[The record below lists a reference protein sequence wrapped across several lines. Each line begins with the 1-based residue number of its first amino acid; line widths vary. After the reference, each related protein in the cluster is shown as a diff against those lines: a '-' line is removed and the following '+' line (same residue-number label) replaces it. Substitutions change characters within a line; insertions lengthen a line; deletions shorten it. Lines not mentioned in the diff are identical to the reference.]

1 MSDIEEHRKKIKEIT
16 LEMIK
21 LLKTRTDIAKQI
33 GDAKASLGMTV
44 TDEEREDELRTQVAK
59 LCKEI
64 DLDQSTASKFLNLL
78 LNESVKVQSDNKQTH
93 LSVFL
98 KAKALE
104 EEGKKIIHLEV
115 GEPDFKPPEGV
126 KIALAEVYNK
136 GYGKY
141 GPAKGITE
149 LREVLIPGNYFLP
162 SSSYSASIENVLV
175 CPGARFAVYLAINT
189 LLNPGDEI
197 IVIEPAW
204 PAYKDGALNA
214 GIKVRTIKTTLETKW
229 EPSVEQ
235 INNTIN
241 ENTKMIVLNYPN
253 NPTGKILPRKLLDSI
268 VQTAKEHDLYILSD
282 EIYEYYYTDGDL
294 KAPDIWTEYGYE
306 KTIVT
311 KSFSKSYAMTGY
323 RIGWVIAEP
332 SIIEKMSKLQALS
345 LTNVS
350 EPIQYVALK
359 AMTSTRSQGRM
370 EINPATARICFTGS
384 SYVGD
389 NADLVRSRLEALVKI
404 AKDIGLEFV
413 EPDGAMYL
421 FAKTKYK
428 DFDATKFSEKLL
440 EHGVAIAPGEGFG
453 DYKEFFRITAIDET
467 RLKEGM
473 IILDTILKESY
484 E

>member
-1 MSDIEEHRKKIKEIT
+1 MSDIEEHRKKIEEIT

-33 GDAKASLGMTV
+33 GDAKANLGMTV
-44 TDEEREDELRTQVAK
+44 TDEEREDALRTQVTK

-93 LSVFL
+93 LSMFL

-115 GEPDFKPPEGV
+115 GEPDFKPPQEV
-126 KIALAEVYNK
+126 KTALAEVYDK

-141 GPAKGITE
+141 GPTKGITE
-149 LREVLIPGNYFLP
+149 LRKILSKESTVD
-162 SSSYSASIENVLV
+162 IENIMI
-175 CPGARFAVYLAINT
+175 CPGARFAVYLSITT

-204 PAYKDGALNA
+204 PAYKDCALNA

-229 EPSVEQ
+229 EPSIDQ
-235 INNTIN
+235 INNAIN
-241 ENTKMIVLNYPN
+241 ENTKMIILNYPN
-253 NPTGKILPRKLLDSI
+253 NPTGKNLPEKLLDNI
-268 VQTAKEHDLYILSD
+268 MQTAKEHDLYVLSD
-282 EIYEYYYTDGDL
+282 EIYEDYYLNDEPKKILT
-294 KAPDIWTEYGYE
+294 YGYE
-306 KTIVT
+306 KSIIT
-311 KSFSKSYAMTGY
+311 KSFSKSFAMTGF
-323 RIGWVIAEP
+323 RIGYAVAEP
-332 SIIEKMSKLQALS
+332 PIIEKMSKLQALS

-350 EPIQYVALK
+350 EPIQYVALQVIK
-359 AMTSTRSQGRM
+359 SPFEAVQENA
-370 EINPATARICFTGS
+370 EIIEARLGI
-384 SYVGD
+384 
-389 NADLVRSRLEALVKI
+389 LVES

-428 DFDATKFSEKLL
+428 NFDATKFSEKLL

-467 RLKEGM
+467 KLKEGM

>member
-1 MSDIEEHRKKIKEIT
+1 MSDIEEHRKKIEEIT

-33 GDAKASLGMTV
+33 GDAKANLGMTV
-44 TDEEREDELRTQVAK
+44 TDEEREDALRTQVTK

-93 LSVFL
+93 LSMFL

-115 GEPDFKPPEGV
+115 GEPDFKPPEEV
-126 KIALAEVYNK
+126 KTALAEVYDK

-149 LREVLIPGNYFLP
+149 LRKALANRSDDRNFGAPAFQISEEQIM
-162 SSSYSASIENVLV
+162 V
-175 CPGARFAVYLAINT
+175 CPGARFAVYLAITT

-204 PAYKDGALNA
+204 PAYKDCALNA
-214 GIKVRTIKTTLETKW
+214 GVKVRTIKTTLETEW

-235 INNTIN
+235 INNAIN
-241 ENTKMIVLNYPN
+241 ENTKMIVINYPN
-253 NPTGKILPRKLLDSI
+253 NPTGQWGNQLVDRII
-268 VQTAKEHDLYILSD
+268 NAAKKHDLYVLSD
-282 EIYEYYYTDGDL
+282 EIYLEYDRREERGALFARWWDVQ
-294 KAPDIWTEYGYE
+294 YE
-306 KTIVT
+306 KTIIT
-311 KSFSKSYAMTGY
+311 KSFSKSHAMTGY
-323 RIGWVIAEP
+323 RIGYVIAEP

-350 EPIQYVALK
+350 EPIQYIALQ
-359 AMTSTRSQGRM
+359 ALEADVSGNT
-370 EINPATARICFTGS
+370 EIIN
-384 SYVGD
+384 
-389 NADLVRSRLEALVKI
+389 SRLEALIKI
-404 AKDIGLEFV
+404 AKDIGLEFI

-467 RLKEGM
+467 KLKEGM
-473 IILDTILKESY
+473 TILDTVLKSNQ
-484 E
+484 

>member
-1 MSDIEEHRKKIKEIT
+1 MSDIEEHRKKIEEIT

-44 TDEEREDELRTQVAK
+44 TDEEREDALRTQVTK

-64 DLDQSTASKFLNLL
+64 DLDQSTALKFLNLL
-78 LNESVKVQSDNKQTH
+78 LNESVKVQSDGKQTH
-93 LSVFL
+93 LSIFL

-104 EEGKKIIHLEV
+104 EQGKKIIHLEV
-115 GEPDFKPPEGV
+115 GEPDFKPPKEV
-126 KIALAEVYNK
+126 KTALEEVYDK

-141 GPAKGITE
+141 GSPKGITE
-149 LREVLIPGNYFLP
+149 LLDEISLHEGESLIGTGFTGEYLEV
-162 SSSYSASIENVLV
+162 ENIMV
-175 CPGARFAVYLAINT
+175 CPGARFAVYLAIST

-197 IVIEPAW
+197 IVIEPSW
-204 PAYKDGALNA
+204 PAYKDCALNA

-229 EPSVEQ
+229 EPSIDQ
-235 INNTIN
+235 INNAIN

-253 NPTGKILPRKLLDSI
+253 NPTGKYFPEKIQDSI
-268 VQTAKEHDLYILSD
+268 IEIAKKHDLYVLSD
-282 EIYEYYYTDGDL
+282 EIYAEFAHHTNIPTSGVSFKSVLEYNY
-294 KAPDIWTEYGYE
+294 KKSI
-306 KTIVT
+306 IT

-323 RIGWVIAEP
+323 RIGYAVADQ
-332 SIIEKMSKLQALS
+332 SIIDKMSKLQALS

-350 EPIQYVALK
+350 EPIQYVALQALK
-359 AMTSTRSQGRM
+359 SEEAVAENSKIMK
-370 EINPATARICFTGS
+370 
-384 SYVGD
+384 
-389 NADLVRSRLEALVKI
+389 SRLDALVKI
-404 AKDIGLEFV
+404 AKDIGLKFI

-428 DFDATKFSEKLL
+428 NFDATKFSEKLL

-467 RLKEGM
+467 RLKKGM
-473 IILDTILKESY
+473 TILDTVLKETV
-484 E
+484 

>member
-1 MSDIEEHRKKIKEIT
+1 MSDIEEHRKKIEEIT

-44 TDEEREDELRTQVAK
+44 TDEEREDALRKQVTK

-64 DLDQSTASKFLNLL
+64 DLDQSTALKFLNIL
-78 LNESVKVQSDNKQTH
+78 LNESVKVQSENKQTH

-115 GEPDFKPPEGV
+115 GEPDFKPPEEV
-126 KIALAEVYNK
+126 KTALAEVYDK

-149 LREVLIPGNYFLP
+149 LRDEISLHENHLLLGLGSEAEIEV
-162 SSSYSASIENVLV
+162 ENIMV
-175 CPGARFAVYLAINT
+175 CPGARFAVYLAITT

-204 PAYKDGALNA
+204 PAYKDCALNA

-229 EPSVEQ
+229 EPSIDQ
-235 INNTIN
+235 INNAIN
-241 ENTKMIVLNYPN
+241 ENTKMIILNYPN
-253 NPTGKILPRKLLDSI
+253 NPTGKTLPEKDWGGI
-268 VQTAKEHDLYILSD
+268 IQTAMKHDLYVLSD
-282 EIYEYYYTDGDL
+282 EIYSVYSYNNWNSMLQYN
-294 KAPDIWTEYGYE
+294 YE
-306 KTIVT
+306 KTIIT
-311 KSFSKSYAMTGY
+311 KSFSKSHAMTGF
-323 RIGWVIAEP
+323 RIGWVIAAQD
-332 SIIEKMSKLQALS
+332 IIEKMSKLQALS

-350 EPIQYVALK
+350 EPIQYVALQALK
-359 AMTSTRSQGRM
+359 ANTS
-370 EINPATARICFTGS
+370 ENKKIIE
-384 SYVGD
+384 
-389 NADLVRSRLEALVKI
+389 SRLEALVKT
-404 AKDIGLEFV
+404 AKDIGLEFI

-421 FAKTKYK
+421 FAKTKHK
-428 DFDATKFSEKLL
+428 NFDATKFSEKLL
-440 EHGVAIAPGEGFG
+440 ERGVAIAPGEGFG

-467 RLKEGM
+467 KLKEGM
-473 IILDTILKESY
+473 TILDTVLKETV
-484 E
+484 

>member
-1 MSDIEEHRKKIKEIT
+1 MSDIEEHRKKIEAIT

-33 GDAKASLGMTV
+33 GDAKANLGMTV
-44 TDEEREDELRTQVAK
+44 TDEEREDALRTQVAK

-115 GEPDFKPPEGV
+115 GEPDFKPPKEV
-126 KIALAEVYNK
+126 KTALEEVYDK

-141 GPAKGITE
+141 GSPKGITE
-149 LREVLIPGNYFLP
+149 LRKILSKESTVD
-162 SSSYSASIENVLV
+162 IENIMI
-175 CPGARFAVYLAINT
+175 CPGARFAVYLAITT

-204 PAYKDGALNA
+204 PAYKDCALNA
-214 GIKVRTIKTTLETKW
+214 GVKVRTIKTTLETRW
-229 EPSVEQ
+229 LPSVDQ
-235 INNTIN
+235 INNAIN

-253 NPTGKILPRKLLDSI
+253 NPTGTMLPDESTDTEGVTIPSLFDRI
-268 VQTAKEHDLYILSD
+268 IQTAKEHNLYVLSD
-282 EIYEYYYTDGDL
+282 EIYSEYKQILEGTSVL
-294 KAPDIWTEYGYE
+294 SFGY
-306 KTIVT
+306 KKSIVT
-311 KSFSKSYAMTGY
+311 KSFSKSHAMTGFRVGY
-323 RIGWVIAEP
+323 VIADP

-350 EPIQYVALK
+350 EPIQYVALQALK
-359 AMTSTRSQGRM
+359 ADTSENTKI
-370 EINPATARICFTGS
+370 IN
-384 SYVGD
+384 
-389 NADLVRSRLEALVKI
+389 SRLQALFHI
-404 AKDIGLEFV
+404 AKDIGLEFI

-428 DFDATKFSEKLL
+428 NFDATKFSEKLL

-473 IILDTILKESY
+473 IILDTVLKETV
-484 E
+484 

>member
-1 MSDIEEHRKKIKEIT
+1 MSDIEEHRKKIEEIT

-44 TDEEREDELRTQVAK
+44 TDEEREDALRTQVTK

-64 DLDQSTASKFLNLL
+64 DLDQSTALKFLNLL
-78 LNESVKVQSDNKQTH
+78 LNESVKVQSDGKQTH

-115 GEPDFKPPEGV
+115 GEPDFKPPLSV
-126 KIALAEVYNK
+126 KTALEEVYDK

-149 LREVLIPGNYFLP
+149 LRKALAGW
-162 SSSYSASIENVLV
+162 ENCREENIMI
-175 CPGARFAVYLAINT
+175 CPGARFGVYLAITT

-204 PAYKDGALNA
+204 PAYKDCALNA

-229 EPSVEQ
+229 EPSIEQ
-235 INNTIN
+235 INNAIN

-253 NPTGKILPRKLLDSI
+253 NPTGKMISEDLDSI
-268 VQTAKEHDLYILSD
+268 MQTAKEHDLYVLSD
-282 EIYEYYYTDGDL
+282 EIYEYYFMDGDQ
-294 KAPDIWTEYGYE
+294 PSSNIWEYRYE
-306 KTIVT
+306 KSIITR
-311 KSFSKSYAMTGY
+311 SFSKSYAMTGY
-323 RIGWVIAEP
+323 RIGYVIADP

-350 EPIQYVALK
+350 EPIQYATLQALK
-359 AMTSTRSQGRM
+359 ADRS
-370 EINPATARICFTGS
+370 ENTKIIN
-384 SYVGD
+384 
-389 NADLVRSRLEALVKI
+389 SRLETLVTI
-404 AKDIGLEFV
+404 AKDIGLEFIV
-413 EPDGAMYL
+413 PHGAMYL

-428 DFDATKFSEKLL
+428 NFDATEFSEKLL

-467 RLKEGM
+467 KLMEGM
-473 IILDTILKESY
+473 TILDTVLKESY
-484 E
+484 G

>member
-1 MSDIEEHRKKIKEIT
+1 MSDIEEHRKKIEEIT

-44 TDEEREDELRTQVAK
+44 TDEEREDALRNQVTK

-64 DLDQSTASKFLNLL
+64 DLDQSTALKFLNFLF
-78 LNESVKVQSDNKQTH
+78 NESVKVQSDSKQTH
-93 LSVFL
+93 ISIFL

-104 EEGKKIIHLEV
+104 EQGKKIIHLEV
-115 GEPDFKPPEGV
+115 GEPDFKPPKEV
-126 KIALAEVYNK
+126 KTALEEVYDK

-149 LREVLIPGNYFLP
+149 LRTALANEIFEEVDMSDDRNFGAPVFQLSVEQIM
-162 SSSYSASIENVLV
+162 V
-175 CPGARFAVYLAINT
+175 CPGARFAVYLAITT

-204 PAYKDGALNA
+204 PAYKDCALNA

-229 EPSVEQ
+229 EPSIEQ
-235 INNTIN
+235 INNAIN

-253 NPTGKILPRKLLDSI
+253 NPTGKILPKKLLDDI
-268 VQTAKEHDLYILSD
+268 IQTAKKHDLYVLSD
-282 EIYEYYYTDGDL
+282 EIYE
-294 KAPDIWTEYGYE
+294 EYHRNEFPKRLNILVYDYE
-306 KTIVT
+306 KSIIT
-311 KSFSKSYAMTGY
+311 KSFSKSHAMTGY
-323 RIGWVIAEP
+323 RIGYVIAEEP
-332 SIIEKMSKLQALS
+332 IIEKMSKLQALS

-350 EPIQYVALK
+350 EPIQYVALQALK
-359 AMTSTRSQGRM
+359 ADTS
-370 EINPATARICFTGS
+370 E
-384 SYVGD
+384 
-389 NADLVRSRLEALVKI
+389 NAKIIKSRLDALIKS
-404 AKDIGLEFV
+404 AKDIGLEFI

-428 DFDATKFSEKLL
+428 NFDATKFSEKLL
-440 EHGVAIAPGEGFG
+440 EYGVAIAPGEGFG

-467 RLKEGM
+467 KLMEGM
-473 IILDTILKESY
+473 TILDTVLKSNQ
-484 E
+484 

>member
-1 MSDIEEHRKKIKEIT
+1 MSDIEEHRKKIEEIT

-44 TDEEREDELRTQVAK
+44 TDEEREDTLRKQVTK

-64 DLDQSTASKFLNLL
+64 DLDQSTALKFLNFLF
-78 LNESVKVQSDNKQTH
+78 NESVKVQSGNKQTH

-115 GEPDFKPPEGV
+115 GEPDFKPPKEV
-126 KIALAEVYNK
+126 KTALAEVYDK

-149 LREVLIPGNYFLP
+149 LRNELTKAVGTSVAN
-162 SSSYSASIENVLV
+162 IENIMI
-175 CPGARFAVYLAINT
+175 CPGARFGVYLAITT

-204 PAYKDGALNA
+204 PAYKDCALNA
-214 GIKVRTIKTTLETKW
+214 GVKVRTIKTTLETKW

-253 NPTGKILPRKLLDSI
+253 NPTGKILSDELLASI
-268 VQTAKEHDLYILSD
+268 IQTAKEHDLYVLSD
-282 EIYEYYYTDGDL
+282 EIYEDYYMSEPLL
-294 KAPDIWTEYGYE
+294 KEILAYRYE
-306 KTIVT
+306 KSIVT
-311 KSFSKSYAMTGY
+311 KSFSKSHAMTGF
-323 RIGWVIAEP
+323 RIGWVVAEP
-332 SIIEKMSKLQALS
+332 LIIDKMSKLQALS

-350 EPIQYVALK
+350 EPIQYIALQALK
-359 AMTSTRSQGRM
+359 SREA
-370 EINPATARICFTGS
+370 
-384 SYVGD
+384 VGE
-389 NADLVRSRLEALVKI
+389 NSKIIRSRLEALIKI
-404 AKDIGLEFV
+404 AKDMDLEFI
-413 EPDGAMYL
+413 EPNGAMYL

-428 DFDATKFSEKLL
+428 NFDATEFSEKMLK
-440 EHGVAIAPGEGFG
+440 HGVAIAPGEGFG

-467 RLKEGM
+467 KLIQGM
-473 IILDTILKESY
+473 KILDTMLKEKY
-484 E
+484 G

>member
-1 MSDIEEHRKKIKEIT
+1 MSDIEEHRKKIEEVT

-33 GDAKASLGMTV
+33 GDAKANLGMTV
-44 TDEEREDELRTQVAK
+44 TDEEREDALRKQVTK

-64 DLDQSTASKFLNLL
+64 DLDQSTALKFLNLL
-78 LNESVKVQSDNKQTH
+78 LNESVKVQSDGKQTH

-115 GEPDFKPPEGV
+115 GEPDFKPPEEV
-126 KIALAEVYNK
+126 KTALAEVYDK

-149 LREVLIPGNYFLP
+149 LRMALSKKQDVDF
-162 SSSYSASIENVLV
+162 ENIMI
-175 CPGARFAVYLAINT
+175 CPGARFGVYLAITT

-204 PAYKDGALNA
+204 PAYKDCALNA

-229 EPSVEQ
+229 EPSIEQ
-235 INNTIN
+235 INNAIN

-253 NPTGKILPRKLLDSI
+253 NPTGKMISEDLDSI
-268 VQTAKEHDLYILSD
+268 MQTAKEHDLYVLSD
-282 EIYEYYYTDGDL
+282 EIYSDYTFKGLIDMEMEDY
-294 KAPDIWTEYGYE
+294 KKSI
-306 KTIVT
+306 IT

-323 RIGWVIAEP
+323 RIGYVIAEP
-332 SIIEKMSKLQALS
+332 SIIEKMSKLQTLS

-359 AMTSTRSQGRM
+359 ALDVDTFENERK
-370 EINPATARICFTGS
+370 IK
-384 SYVGD
+384 
-389 NADLVRSRLEALVKI
+389 SRLEVLVKS

-428 DFDATKFSEKLL
+428 NFDATKFSEKLL
-440 EHGVAIAPGEGFG
+440 ERGVAIAPGEGFG
-453 DYKEFFRITAIDET
+453 DYKEFFRITAIDKT

-473 IILDTILKESY
+473 IILDSILKESY

>member
-1 MSDIEEHRKKIKEIT
+1 MSDIEEHRKKIEGIT

-44 TDEEREDELRTQVAK
+44 TDEEREDALRTQVTK

-64 DLDQSTASKFLNLL
+64 DLDQSTALKFLNLL
-78 LNESVKVQSDNKQTH
+78 LNESVKVQSAGKQTH

-115 GEPDFKPPEGV
+115 GEPAFKPPKEV
-126 KIALAEVYNK
+126 KTALEDVYDK

-141 GPAKGITE
+141 GSPKGITE
-149 LREVLIPGNYFLP
+149 LRTALAETDQQKERVTYVGGKYLRK
-162 SSSYSASIENVLV
+162 ENIMV
-175 CPGARFAVYLAINT
+175 CPGARFAVYLAITT

-204 PAYKDGALNA
+204 PAYKDCALNA

-229 EPSVEQ
+229 EPSIDQ
-235 INNTIN
+235 INNAIN
-241 ENTKMIVLNYPN
+241 ENTKMIILNYPN
-253 NPTGKILPRKLLDSI
+253 NPTGKILPRELLDSI
-268 VQTAKEHDLYILSD
+268 VQTAKEHDLYVLSD
-282 EIYEYYYTDGDL
+282 EIYDEYSNDDWRSVGIYDYDKSMITR
-294 KAPDIWTEYGYE
+294 
-306 KTIVT
+306 
-311 KSFSKSYAMTGY
+311 SFSKSHAMTGY
-323 RIGWVIAEP
+323 RIGYVIADEP
-332 SIIEKMSKLQALS
+332 IIEKMSKLQALS

-350 EPIQYVALK
+350 EPIQYVALQ
-359 AMTSTRSQGRM
+359 ALEADVSGNT
-370 EINPATARICFTGS
+370 EIIN
-384 SYVGD
+384 
-389 NADLVRSRLEALVKI
+389 SRLEALIKI
-404 AKDIGLEFV
+404 AKDIGLEFI
-413 EPDGAMYL
+413 EPEGAMYL

-428 DFDATKFSEKLL
+428 NFDATKFSEKLL

-467 RLKEGM
+467 KLKEGM
-473 IILDTILKESY
+473 TILDTVLKESY

>member
-1 MSDIEEHRKKIKEIT
+1 MSDIEEHRKKIEEIT

-44 TDEEREDELRTQVAK
+44 TDEEREDALRNQVTK

-64 DLDQSTASKFLNLL
+64 GLDQSTALKFLNLL
-78 LNESVKVQSDNKQTH
+78 LNESVKVQSDGKQTH

-104 EEGKKIIHLEV
+104 AEGKKIIHLEV
-115 GEPDFKPPEGV
+115 GEPDFKPPKEV
-126 KIALAEVYNK
+126 KTALEEVYDK

-141 GPAKGITE
+141 GSAKGITE
-149 LREVLIPGNYFLP
+149 LRKDLAVLEHQNLEDDSGFVGSDNIM
-162 SSSYSASIENVLV
+162 I
-175 CPGARFAVYLAINT
+175 CPGARFTVYLAINT

-204 PAYKDGALNA
+204 PAYKDCALNA
-214 GIKVRTIKTTLETKW
+214 GIKVRTIKTTLETNW

-235 INNTIN
+235 INNAIN
-241 ENTKMIVLNYPN
+241 ENTKMIILNYPN
-253 NPTGKILPRKLLDSI
+253 NPTGNVLGTKLQDNI
-268 VQTAKEHDLYILSD
+268 IQVAREHDLYVLSD
-282 EIYEYYYTDGDL
+282 EIYSEYKFFCDDVRNRS
-294 KAPDIWTEYGYE
+294 DIYKSILSYDYE
-306 KTIVT
+306 KSIVT
-311 KSFSKSYAMTGY
+311 KSFSKSHAMTGF
-323 RIGWVIAEP
+323 RIGYAIAEP

-350 EPIQYVALK
+350 EPIQYVALQALK
-359 AMTSTRSQGRM
+359 ADTSKNTNM
-370 EINPATARICFTGS
+370 IK
-384 SYVGD
+384 
-389 NADLVRSRLEALVKI
+389 SRLEALEKS
-404 AKDIGLEFV
+404 AKDIGLEFN
-413 EPDGAMYL
+413 EETEGAMYL
-421 FAKTKYK
+421 FAKTKHK
-428 DFDATKFSEKLL
+428 NFDATKFSEKLL

-467 RLKEGM
+467 KLMEGM
-473 IILDTILKESY
+473 TILDTVLKERY

>member
-1 MSDIEEHRKKIKEIT
+1 MSDIEEHRKKIEEVT

-44 TDEEREDELRTQVAK
+44 TDEEREDALRTQVTK

-64 DLDQSTASKFLNLL
+64 DLDQSTALKFLNLL
-78 LNESVKVQSDNKQTH
+78 LNESVKVQSDGKQTH

-115 GEPDFKPPEGV
+115 GEPDFKPPKEV
-126 KIALAEVYNK
+126 KTALEEVYDK

-149 LREVLIPGNYFLP
+149 LRKALAGWATVDERETDYTE
-162 SSSYSASIENVLV
+162 ENIMV
-175 CPGARFAVYLAINT
+175 CPGARFAVYLAITT

-204 PAYKDGALNA
+204 PAYKDCALNA

-235 INNTIN
+235 INNAIN
-241 ENTKMIVLNYPN
+241 ENTKMIILNYPN
-253 NPTGKILPRKLLDSI
+253 NPTGKVLTEDMIEKI
-268 VQTAKEHDLYILSD
+268 MFIAKDHDLYVLSD
-282 EIYEYYYTDGDL
+282 EIYEYYSRGDL
-294 KAPDIWTEYGYE
+294 NRKQVWTHNYE
-306 KTIVT
+306 KSIVT

-323 RIGWVIAEP
+323 RIGYVIAEKP
-332 SIIEKMSKLQALS
+332 IIEKMSKLQALS

-350 EPIQYVALK
+350 EPIQYAALQ
-359 AMTSTRSQGRM
+359 ALEADVSGNT
-370 EINPATARICFTGS
+370 EIIN
-384 SYVGD
+384 
-389 NADLVRSRLEALVKI
+389 SRLEALIKI
-404 AKDIGLEFV
+404 AKDIGLEFI

-421 FAKTKYK
+421 FARTKHK
-428 DFDATKFSEKLL
+428 NFDATEFSEKLL

-473 IILDTILKESY
+473 TILDTVLKSNQ
-484 E
+484 

>member
-1 MSDIEEHRKKIKEIT
+1 MSDIEEHRKKIEEIT

-33 GDAKASLGMTV
+33 GNAKASLGMTV
-44 TDEEREDELRTQVAK
+44 TDEEREDTLRTQVTK

-64 DLDQSTASKFLNLL
+64 DLDQSTALKFLNLL

-93 LSVFL
+93 LSMFL

-115 GEPDFKPPEGV
+115 GEPDFKPPQEV
-126 KIALAEVYNK
+126 KTALAEVYDK

-141 GPAKGITE
+141 GSAKGITE
-149 LREVLIPGNYFLP
+149 LRKALSRESTVDF
-162 SSSYSASIENVLV
+162 ENIMI
-175 CPGARFAVYLAINT
+175 CPGARFAVYLAITT

-197 IVIEPAW
+197 IVIEPSW
-204 PAYKDGALNA
+204 PAYKDCALNA
-214 GIKVRTIKTTLETKW
+214 GIKVRTIKTTLETRW
-229 EPSVEQ
+229 EPSIDQ
-235 INNTIN
+235 IKNAIN

-253 NPTGKILPRKLLDSI
+253 NPTGKILSEKILDGI
-268 VQTAKEHDLYILSD
+268 IKIAKEHELYVLSD
-282 EIYEYYYTDGDL
+282 EIYE
-294 KAPDIWTEYGYE
+294 EYDMRPNKDDDNRESYE
-306 KTIVT
+306 KLWNETEKIIIT
-311 KSFSKSYAMTGY
+311 KSFSKSHAMTGY
-323 RIGWVIAEP
+323 RIGYVIADE

-350 EPIQYVALK
+350 EPVQYVALQALK
-359 AMTSTRSQGRM
+359 ADVSGNT
-370 EINPATARICFTGS
+370 EIIK
-384 SYVGD
+384 
-389 NADLVRSRLEALVKI
+389 SRLDTLVKI
-404 AKDIGLEFV
+404 AKNIGLEFI

-467 RLKEGM
+467 KLKEGM
-473 IILDTILKESY
+473 IILDTVLKESY

>member
-1 MSDIEEHRKKIKEIT
+1 MSDIEEHRKKIEEIT

-44 TDEEREDELRTQVAK
+44 TDEEREDALRTQVAK

-64 DLDQSTASKFLNLL
+64 DLDQSTALKFLNLL
-78 LNESVKVQSDNKQTH
+78 LNESVKVQSESKQTH

-115 GEPDFKPPEGV
+115 GEPDFKPPKEV
-126 KIALAEVYNK
+126 KTALAEVYDK

-141 GPAKGITE
+141 GSPKGITE
-149 LREVLIPGNYFLP
+149 LRKVLAVGVDDAEGESQYTE
-162 SSSYSASIENVLV
+162 ENIMI
-175 CPGARFAVYLAINT
+175 CPGARFAVYLAITT

-204 PAYKDGALNA
+204 PAYKDCALNA

-229 EPSVEQ
+229 EPSIEQ
-235 INNTIN
+235 INNAIN

-253 NPTGKILPRKLLDSI
+253 NPTGKYFPEKIQDSI
-268 VQTAKEHDLYILSD
+268 IEIAKKHDLYVLSD
-282 EIYEYYYTDGDL
+282 EIYAEFAEHTNIPTSGVSFKSVLEYNY
-294 KAPDIWTEYGYE
+294 KKSI
-306 KTIVT
+306 IT

-323 RIGWVIAEP
+323 RIGYAVADP
-332 SIIEKMSKLQALS
+332 SIIDKMSKLQALS

-350 EPIQYVALK
+350 EPIQYVALQALK
-359 AMTSTRSQGRM
+359 SEEAVAENSK
-370 EINPATARICFTGS
+370 IIK
-384 SYVGD
+384 
-389 NADLVRSRLEALVKI
+389 SRLDALVKI
-404 AKDIGLEFV
+404 AKDIGLEFI

-428 DFDATKFSEKLL
+428 NFDATKFSEKLL
-440 EHGVAIAPGEGFG
+440 ERGVAIAPGEGFG

-467 RLKEGM
+467 KLKEGM
-473 IILDTILKESY
+473 IILDTVLKETV
-484 E
+484 

>member
-1 MSDIEEHRKKIKEIT
+1 MSDIEEHRKKIEEIT

-33 GDAKASLGMTV
+33 GDAKANLGMTV
-44 TDEEREDELRTQVAK
+44 TDEEREDALRTQVTK

-64 DLDQSTASKFLNLL
+64 DLDQSTALKFLNLL
-78 LNESVKVQSDNKQTH
+78 LNESVKVQSDGKQTH
-93 LSVFL
+93 LSMFL

-115 GEPDFKPPEGV
+115 GEPDFKPPKEV
-126 KIALAEVYNK
+126 KTALAEVYDK

-149 LREVLIPGNYFLP
+149 LRNELTKVVGT
-162 SSSYSASIENVLV
+162 SVADIENIMI
-175 CPGARFAVYLAINT
+175 CPGARFGVYLAITT

-204 PAYKDGALNA
+204 PAYKDCALNA

-253 NPTGKILPRKLLDSI
+253 NPTGKILSDELLASI
-268 VQTAKEHDLYILSD
+268 IQTAKEHDLYVLSD
-282 EIYEYYYTDGDL
+282 EIYEDYYTSEPFQKEIL
-294 KAPDIWTEYGYE
+294 AYRYE
-306 KTIVT
+306 KSIVT
-311 KSFSKSYAMTGY
+311 KSFSKSHAMTGF

-332 SIIEKMSKLQALS
+332 SIIDKMSKLQALS

-350 EPIQYVALK
+350 EPIQYVALQALK
-359 AMTSTRSQGRM
+359 AYDRGAIGENRK
-370 EINPATARICFTGS
+370 IIK
-384 SYVGD
+384 
-389 NADLVRSRLEALVKI
+389 SRLDALVKS

-467 RLKEGM
+467 KLNEGM
-473 IILDTILKESY
+473 IILDTVLKE
-484 E
+484 

>member
-1 MSDIEEHRKKIKEIT
+1 MSDIEEHRKKIEEIT

-21 LLKTRTDIAKQI
+21 LLKARTDISKQI

-44 TDEEREDELRTQVAK
+44 TDEEREDALRSQVAK

-78 LNESVKVQSDNKQTH
+78 LNESVKVQSDGKLTH

-115 GEPDFKPPEGV
+115 GEPDFKPPKEV
-126 KIALAEVYNK
+126 KTALEEVYDK

-141 GPAKGITE
+141 GSPKGITE
-149 LREVLIPGNYFLP
+149 LRKALAAE
-162 SSSYSASIENVLV
+162 SANVSEENIMI
-175 CPGARFAVYLAINT
+175 CPGARFAVYLAITT

-204 PAYKDGALNA
+204 PAYKDCALNA
-214 GIKVRTIKTTLETKW
+214 GVKVRTIKTTLETKW
-229 EPSVEQ
+229 EPSIDQ
-235 INNTIN
+235 INNAIN
-241 ENTKMIVLNYPN
+241 QNTKMIILNYPN

-282 EIYEYYYTDGDL
+282 EIYYEYSNAIGRSSVKDVD
-294 KAPDIWTEYGYE
+294 YE
-306 KTIVT
+306 KSILTM
-311 KSFSKSYAMTGY
+311 SFSKSHAMTGY
-323 RIGWVIAEP
+323 RIGYAIAEP
-332 SIIEKMSKLQALS
+332 SIIKKMSKLQALS

-350 EPIQYVALK
+350 EPIQYAALQALK
-359 AMTSTRSQGRM
+359 ADTSENSK
-370 EINPATARICFTGS
+370 IIK
-384 SYVGD
+384 
-389 NADLVRSRLEALVKI
+389 SRLDALVKS
-404 AKDIGLEFV
+404 AKDIGLEFI

-428 DFDATKFSEKLL
+428 DFDATKFSENLL

-467 RLKEGM
+467 KLKEGM
-473 IILDTILKESY
+473 IILDTVLKESY